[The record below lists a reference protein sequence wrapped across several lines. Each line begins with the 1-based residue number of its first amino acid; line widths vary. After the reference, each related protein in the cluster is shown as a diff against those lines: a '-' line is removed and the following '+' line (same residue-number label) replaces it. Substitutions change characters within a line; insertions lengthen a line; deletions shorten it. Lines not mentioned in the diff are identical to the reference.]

1 MMCLDGN
8 YAAIF
13 DEVRRTTGQSG
24 KNEKEEIMEKEQLK
38 KILAG
43 IGLAG
48 LLTAAGATFPGS
60 ASAA

>member
-1 MMCLDGN
+1 
-8 YAAIF
+8 
-13 DEVRRTTGQSG
+13 
-24 KNEKEEIMEKEQLK
+24 MEKEQLK

>member
-1 MMCLDGN
+1 
-8 YAAIF
+8 
-13 DEVRRTTGQSG
+13 
-24 KNEKEEIMEKEQLK
+24 MEKEQLK

-48 LLTAAGATFPGS
+48 LLATADASFPVS